1 MDKIDIE
8 KDGQNEHFLRGVCF
22 PNIGI
27 FSKIGIYKNS
37 PLRRPC
43 IELLLIMQI
52 SVNLLFYKA
61 KRPF

>member
-8 KDGQNEHFLRGVCF
+8 KDGQNEHFSAVQIF
-22 PNIGI
+22 PKIGI

-43 IELLLIMQI
+43 IE
-52 SVNLLFYKA
+52 YCC
-61 KRPF
+61 